1 MNIYNKYVFYYENII
16 TIPNNYNCEMQF
28 YLRNKMIINKTCY
41 KKLFKIQAI
50 NIHIA
55 LVKKI

>member
-1 MNIYNKYVFYYENII
+1 
-16 TIPNNYNCEMQF
+16 MQF
-28 YLRNKMIINKTCY
+28 YLRNKMPMIINKTCY